1 MSSASRFLPF
11 NCVKSDSIIHPEV
24 GFGYSLAPEVR
35 FRTLPPR
42 RKIFILIL
50 HERKTVSA
58 ERIAMFFCYI
68 QYTRTHKKKKQGK
81 YRKGKAALQFR
92 QGCRCCLP
100 KDGEEAQKGSM
111 QYAAWTMKGRRK
123 RK

>member
-1 MSSASRFLPF
+1 MA
-11 NCVKSDSIIHPEV
+11 
-24 GFGYSLAPEVR
+24 GFQHDHKRRVQLIKLQDIAVRIPAREVR

-50 HERKTVSA
+50 HERKMVSA

-100 KDGEEAQKGSM
+100 KAGRAAQKGSM
-111 QYAAWTMKGRRK
+111 QYAAWTMKGSRK